1 MYDVISMSRK
11 YFIATLLVDLANAL
25 RLSPRGS

>member
-1 MYDVISMSRK
+1 MSRK
-11 YFIATLLVDLANAL
+11 YFIATLLVDLANVL